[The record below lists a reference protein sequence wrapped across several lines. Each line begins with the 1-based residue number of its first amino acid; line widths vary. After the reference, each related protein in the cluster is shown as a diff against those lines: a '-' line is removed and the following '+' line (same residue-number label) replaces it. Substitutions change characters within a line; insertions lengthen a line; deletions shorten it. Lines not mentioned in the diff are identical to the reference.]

1 MSAMRTE
8 GTTPQGGGPPGSAHL
23 EWDALNDLADDRLDG
38 ERAAIA
44 RAHVAQCVPCREVV
58 EAVRSLT
65 STAATLAQVVDPPP
79 ALWREVA
86 RTIATAPAPPVAPVV
101 RGTHRMAARRLS
113 PRWLAA
119 AALVLMAASSAAT
132 ALYLRRAR
140 GDLPSAVAEQPVAAP
155 GALPVG
161 PLPASFVATEGAYL
175 ASVAEV
181 EALLGAQR
189 AALAPATI
197 EAVERALATID
208 TAIAEAR
215 AALFADPANES
226 IAGRL
231 ELSYRQKL
239 DLLRRAAELP
249 PAT

>member
-1 MSAMRTE
+1 
-8 GTTPQGGGPPGSAHL
+8 
-23 EWDALNDLADDRLDG
+23 
-38 ERAAIA
+38 
-44 RAHVAQCVPCREVV
+44 
-58 EAVRSLT
+58 
-65 STAATLAQVVDPPP
+65 
-79 ALWREVA
+79 
-86 RTIATAPAPPVAPVV
+86 
-101 RGTHRMAARRLS
+101 MAARRLS